1 MHRLAIYDMD
11 KTITRKATWLPFL
24 MHAARIAAPW
34 RLALLPAAGLAT
46 LGYGLKLYDR
56 GRLKE
61 LTQALML
68 GRALRPDRLE
78 QIADVFAADVVANGS
93 FADART
99 RIAADRAQGY
109 RLVLATAS
117 YGFYARA
124 IGKRL
129 GFDHVIATGSRSD
142 AHGNVLSRIEGENCY
157 GAVKLRMILDWLANS
172 GIVRSDAHVRF
183 YSDHLSDAPVLEWA
197 DEPFA
202 VNAHGPLR
210 AVAAERG
217 WPILYWE
224 H

>member
-24 MHAARIAAPW
+24 AHAARAAGPW
-34 RLALLPAAGLAT
+34 RLALLPLGGLAA
-46 LGYGLKLYDR
+46 LGFALKLYDR

-68 GRALRPDRLE
+68 GRAISPARLM
-78 QIADVFAADVVANGS
+78 AVANGFADDVMATNI

-99 RIAADRAQGY
+99 RIAADRAEGY

-124 IGKRL
+124 IAERL
-129 GFDHVIATGSRSD
+129 GIDDVVATQAQGDS
-142 AHGNVLSRIEGENCY
+142 HGNILAKIDGENCY
-157 GAVKLRMILDWLANS
+157 GAAKLRMVSEWLAES
-172 GIVRSDAHVRF
+172 EIAREQAHIRF
-183 YSDHLSDAPVLEWA
+183 YSDHVSDAPVLEWA

-210 AVAAERG
+210 ALAAAKG
-217 WPILYWE
+217 WPILDWE
-224 H
+224 R